1 MFLFLAVCVFRQIHG
16 ELYLHG
22 QMEET
27 VVELPKVKMPGLI
40 RLNTTAVGV
49 GGMMMYGFIRI
60 WFCSLVSGR

>member
-1 MFLFLAVCVFRQIHG
+1 
-16 ELYLHG
+16 
-22 QMEET
+22 MEET